1 MKQEIKEPADLGMKV
16 GTKLEVLW
24 TRIKTESLALIE
36 QSENNL
42 IIQREVVAVAER
54 IIAEEK
60 AKS

>member
-42 IIQREVVAVAER
+42 IIQREVLAVAER

>member
-1 MKQEIKEPADLGMKV
+1 MKQEIKEPADLGVKV

-24 TRIKTESLALIE
+24 ARIKTESLALIE

-42 IIQREVVAVAER
+42 IIQREVLAVAER

>member
-1 MKQEIKEPADLGMKV
+1 MKQEIKEPADLGVKV

-42 IIQREVVAVAER
+42 IIQREVLAVAER